1 MKNLLILTLLIIGAT
16 GAWAG
21 ELAGV
26 NMPDSVQVGEDSLA
40 LNGMGLRKKA
50 IIKVYVAGL
59 YLDEPSSEP
68 ENILASDS
76 ARMTRMN
83 FRYGVKAGQ
92 MCDGWTEGL
101 ENNTPGAST
110 EVVQQFETLCGYM
123 EDMEKNEEMVYTYQP
138 GKGTT
143 VEVKGSVKGTIEGK
157 PFADALWGSWIG
169 PEPPSTAFR
178 EGLLGRAK

>member
-1 MKNLLILTLLIIGAT
+1 MKKLLILAILMVGAT

-26 NMPDSVQVGEDSLA
+26 TMPDSVQVGDDTLV

-59 YLDEPSSEP
+59 YLAEKSGNAGS
-68 ENILASDS
+68 ILAADS
-76 ARMTRMN
+76 PRMTRMN

-92 MCDGWTEGL
+92 LCNGWEEGL
-101 ENNTPGAST
+101 ENNISSPTS
-110 EVVQQFETLCGYM
+110 EVTRQFETLCGYM
-123 EDMEKNEEMVYTYQP
+123 EDMEKGEEMVYTYQP

-143 VEVKGSVKGTIEGK
+143 VEAKGEVKGTIEGK
-157 PFADALWGSWIG
+157 PFADALYSCWIG
-169 PEPPSTAFR
+169 PEPPSKAFKA
-178 EGLLGRAK
+178 GLLGD